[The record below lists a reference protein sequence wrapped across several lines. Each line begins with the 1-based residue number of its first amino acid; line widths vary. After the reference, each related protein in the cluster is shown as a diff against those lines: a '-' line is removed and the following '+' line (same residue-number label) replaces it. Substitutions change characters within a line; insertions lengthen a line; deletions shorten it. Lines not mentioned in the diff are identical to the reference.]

1 MQSDT
6 ELLRSYAQDRSE
18 SAFTE
23 LVQRHIDLVYS
34 AALREAHGDASSA
47 EDITQAVFA
56 ELARKA
62 SSLIRHPA
70 LAGWL
75 YTCVR
80 HMSANARRAEDRR
93 QRREQE
99 AQTMNELLSSD
110 SSDPVW
116 NQVQPVLDNA
126 MHELGEVDRAA
137 VVLRFFEDR
146 SLKEVGLALG
156 LNENAARMR
165 VDRALDKLQSLLAKR
180 GITSTASGLAAAIVA
195 GAVVSAPTGLA
206 ASVAAGAAAVT
217 ASAAPTA
224 FTVLKLMTMAKL
236 KIAAASALIVAAVA
250 VPVWQQ
256 TRFNRLARENNQLQ
270 SQAGEIPQL
279 RQEVQQ
285 LRRIEVDRAEL
296 ERLRGAEAR
305 LQSEVAKLRN
315 RVGSGQRAETEAAQL
330 RDEVNR
336 EKNNP
341 KNAIL
346 TNAMASGLAVA
357 KGWHEQHLLGQ
368 IARMKEKLNLTA
380 DQEQAVHDVLM
391 RKIESGVQTTQKAL
405 TGKLTAEEMVEM
417 RKPADNPEE
426 EIKALL
432 SPEQQAAYPDY
443 KREETA
449 ANARDDASSDLALMR
464 NALGLSQEQQDQ
476 LYPVLYNLSLNQATG
491 PADSS
496 ANPPATD
503 ANYIASFERQIERQ
517 KEQLEQKLKSLEPI
531 LSPKQLETYRQS
543 QEARINRMKDMI
555 PLMKA
560 MIPREN
566 GGSPK

>member
-99 AQTMNELLSSD
+99 AKTMNELLSSD

-116 NQVQPVLDNA
+116 NQVQPVLDDA

-180 GITSTASGLAAAIVA
+180 GITSTASGLAAAI
-195 GAVVSAPTGLA
+195 
-206 ASVAAGAAAVT
+206 AAGAAAVT

-449 ANARDDASSDLALMR
+449 ANARDDASSDLELMR

-476 LYPVLYNLSLNQATG
+476 LYPVLYNLSLNQAT
-491 PADSS
+491 
-496 ANPPATD
+496 
-503 ANYIASFERQIERQ
+503 
-517 KEQLEQKLKSLEPI
+517 
-531 LSPKQLETYRQS
+531 
-543 QEARINRMKDMI
+543 
-555 PLMKA
+555 
-560 MIPREN
+560 
-566 GGSPK
+566 